1 MRISVCA
8 LRRIRAKGRP
18 SPTARISCA
27 RNAGGGA
34 RAVLVVAALLLFG
47 IAGTAYYLLRPHGGS
62 SSSLSSIIP
71 SLSSIQTPLLRLSG
85 SNTIGAQLGPDLV
98 QAWLASKGATGIA
111 RETTK
116 PDEMRI
122 LATLDGKPVSIE
134 VKAHGSAT
142 AFTDL
147 AAGEADIGMAS
158 RAIKAAETRT

>member
-1 MRISVCA
+1 
-8 LRRIRAKGRP
+8 
-18 SPTARISCA
+18 
-27 RNAGGGA
+27 
-34 RAVLVVAALLLFG
+34 LLLFG